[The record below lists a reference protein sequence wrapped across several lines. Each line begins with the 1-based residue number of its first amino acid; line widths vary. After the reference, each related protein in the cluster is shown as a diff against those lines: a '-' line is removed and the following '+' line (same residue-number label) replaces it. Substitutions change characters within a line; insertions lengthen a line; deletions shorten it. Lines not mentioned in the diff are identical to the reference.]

1 MVHIIKEKYVCEAY
15 TFHDC
20 RYFMDVPQTC
30 FVIDVEAIEP
40 DTERLEIYYKEFQK
54 TLGDA
59 F

>member
-1 MVHIIKEKYVCEAY
+1 
-15 TFHDC
+15 
-20 RYFMDVPQTC
+20 MDVPQTC